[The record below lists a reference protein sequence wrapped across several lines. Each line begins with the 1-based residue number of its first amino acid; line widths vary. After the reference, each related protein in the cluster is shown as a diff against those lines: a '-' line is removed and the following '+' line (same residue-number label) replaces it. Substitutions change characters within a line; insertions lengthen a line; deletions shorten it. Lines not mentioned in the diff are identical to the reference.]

1 VHKTLDCHALPA
13 GSLAMTT
20 KTMIFIY
27 VPCQDLDTAK
37 VIAKILVEKRMA
49 GKVDIM
55 PTNSFSRDN
64 GGVAEV
70 SGATMIIMTIDKH
83 VQDIE
88 DIVREYYQDG
98 VPCMATISL
107 YRLNRD
113 FKDWLIASTS

>member
-1 VHKTLDCHALPA
+1 
-13 GSLAMTT
+13 
-20 KTMIFIY
+20 MIFIY
-27 VPCQDLDTAK
+27 VPCQTLDTAK
-37 VIAKILVEKRMA
+37 IIAKDLVEKRMA

-55 PTNSFSRDN
+55 LTNSFSRDN

-88 DIVREYYQDG
+88 DIVREHYQDG

-113 FKDWLIASTS
+113 FKDWLISSTN

>member
-1 VHKTLDCHALPA
+1 
-13 GSLAMTT
+13 
-20 KTMIFIY
+20 MIFIY

-37 VIAKILVEKRMA
+37 IIAKILVEKRMA
-49 GKVDIM
+49 GKIDIM
-55 PTNSFSRDN
+55 PTNSFTRENGLSAQA
-64 GGVAEV
+64 GGVIEAA
-70 SGATMIIMTIDKH
+70 GATMIIMTIDKH

-88 DIVREYYQDG
+88 DIVREHYQGG

>member
-1 VHKTLDCHALPA
+1 
-13 GSLAMTT
+13 
-20 KTMIFIY
+20 MIFIY
-27 VPCQDLDTAK
+27 VPCQTLDTAK
-37 VIAKILVEKRMA
+37 IIAKVLVEKRMA

-64 GGVAEV
+64 GGVAEI

-83 VQDIE
+83 VQGIE
-88 DIVREYYQDG
+88 DTVREYYQDG

-113 FKDWLIASTS
+113 FKDWLISSTD

>member
-1 VHKTLDCHALPA
+1 
-13 GSLAMTT
+13 
-20 KTMIFIY
+20 MIFIY
-27 VPCQDLDTAK
+27 VPCQTFDTAK
-37 VIAKILVEKRMA
+37 NIAKLLVEKRMA

-55 PTNSFSRDN
+55 LTNSVFRANDPPSGEA

-88 DIVREYYQDG
+88 DIVREHYQDG
-98 VPCMATISL
+98 VPCMATITL
-107 YRLNRD
+107 YRLNRE

>member
-1 VHKTLDCHALPA
+1 
-13 GSLAMTT
+13 
-20 KTMIFIY
+20 MIFIW
-27 VPCQDLDTAK
+27 VPCQNLDTAK
-37 VIAKILVEKRMA
+37 TIAKILVEKRMA

-70 SGATMIIMTIDKH
+70 AGATMIIMTIDKH
-83 VQDIE
+83 VQAIE
-88 DIVREYYQDG
+88 DVVREYYQDG

-113 FKDWLIASTS
+113 FKDWLIASTD

>member
-1 VHKTLDCHALPA
+1 
-13 GSLAMTT
+13 
-20 KTMIFIY
+20 MIFIY
-27 VPCQDLDTAK
+27 VPCQNLDTAK
-37 VIAKILVEKRMA
+37 IIAKILVEKRMA
-49 GKVDIM
+49 GKVDIL
-55 PTNSFSRDN
+55 PTNSVTREN
-64 GGVAEV
+64 GGVLEA

-88 DIVREYYQDG
+88 DVVREHYQGG

>member
-1 VHKTLDCHALPA
+1 
-13 GSLAMTT
+13 
-20 KTMIFIY
+20 MIFIY
-27 VPCQDLDTAK
+27 VPCQNLDTAK
-37 VIAKILVEKRMA
+37 IIAKLLVEKRMA

-55 PTNSFSRDN
+55 PTNSVSRVGDE
-64 GGVAEV
+64 VAEA

-88 DIVREYYQDG
+88 DIVREHHHDG

-113 FKDWLIASTS
+113 FKDWLIGSTS